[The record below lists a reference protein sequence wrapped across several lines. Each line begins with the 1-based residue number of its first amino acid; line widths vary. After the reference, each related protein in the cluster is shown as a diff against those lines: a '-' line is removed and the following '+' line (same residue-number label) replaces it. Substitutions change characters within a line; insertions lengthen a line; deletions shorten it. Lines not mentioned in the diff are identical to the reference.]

1 MEIIETGTP
10 APAVSKKV
18 ILINPI
24 GFIKSDVSSP
34 VIIFL
39 DIFVSADQ
47 DNVELQIKDIN
58 VNDYVRFIYNFPYIK
73 HNSSY
78 NKI

>member
-1 MEIIETGTP
+1 MSKMEIKETGTLD
-10 APAVSKKV
+10 PAVSKKV

-24 GFIKSDVSSP
+24 GFIKSDVISP

-47 DNVELQIKDIN
+47 DNVELQIKDIKR
-58 VNDYVRFIYNFPYIK
+58 YIFI
-73 HNSSY
+73 SSQL
-78 NKI
+78 

>member
-47 DNVELQIKDIN
+47 DNVELQIKDIKR
-58 VNDYVRFIYNFPYIK
+58 YIYDKEIITLIRMF
-73 HNSSY
+73 
-78 NKI
+78 

>member
-47 DNVELQIKDIN
+47 DNVELQIKDIKRRAFQVLCKQKN
-58 VNDYVRFIYNFPYIK
+58 
-73 HNSSY
+73 
-78 NKI
+78 

>member
-47 DNVELQIKDIN
+47 DNVELQIKDIFSCLPN
-58 VNDYVRFIYNFPYIK
+58 YNCQ
-73 HNSSY
+73 
-78 NKI
+78 